1 MKKKYMV
8 HGISRAASWVFTF
21 SLKMALKVFVIPSKY
36 NCVYSRKDVLRSLMY
51 LSLKSEYAEGG
62 LEILERRLR
71 CHYRYGKVP
80 DADTF
85 LYRLKKM
92 RRSEALAM
100 LHQLNGEVV
109 SMAKRKGA
117 FRRKAVTAIDLTF
130 IPYYG
135 KPTPY
140 VVQGQYKL
148 GTTWFHCYAAIR
160 IVERGRR
167 YVIKSRLVKLL
178 ELSEKDKIVEELVT
192 EARRQGVHIRLL
204 LLDKGFYSH
213 EVIETLKA
221 LRVKF
226 LIAAPKN
233 SRVKAAILDYFRTGK
248 RRVRKFHLKK
258 GGETV
263 NFNLTIHRLRRTK
276 KGLRNIL
283 ELYGAFATNL
293 GFKNAVRAWQTL
305 PRDYRRRW
313 GIETGF
319 RVEKGFRAKTTSK
332 NETVREIYHQ
342 YAIALENLWTLHNMK
357 EAKRRNLPL
366 DQMKRPLVKVKEFT
380 LDFIFCTL
388 TSYNLKPG

>member
-1 MKKKYMV
+1 MV
-8 HGISRAASWVFTF
+8 HGINRASSWVFTF
-21 SLKMALKVFVIPSKY
+21 SLKLALKVFVVPTRY
-36 NCVYSRKDVLRSLMY
+36 NCVYSRRDVLRSLTY
-51 LSLKSEYAEGG
+51 LSLECEYAEGG
-62 LEILERRLR
+62 LEILERCLR
-71 CHYRYGKVP
+71 RQRILGKVP

-92 RRSEALAM
+92 SRGDALFM
-100 LHQLNGEVV
+100 LQKLNENVLC
-109 SMAKRKGA
+109 MARRKGA
-117 FRRKAVTAIDLTF
+117 FLRKAVTAIDLTY

-160 IVERGRR
+160 IVENGRR
-167 YVIKSRLVKLL
+167 YVIKSRLVKPL
-178 ELSEKDKIVEELVT
+178 ELCEKTKIVEELVT

-204 LLDKGFYSH
+204 LLDKGFYSG

-221 LRVKF
+221 LGVKF

-233 SRVKAAILDYFRTGK
+233 SRVKEAILDYYRTDTGQV
-248 RRVRKFHLKK
+248 RRFNLKK

-263 NFNLTIHRLRRTK
+263 NFNLTVHRLRKNK

-305 PRDYRRRW
+305 PRDYRKRW

-319 RVEKGFRAKTTSK
+319 RVEKDFRAKTTSR
-332 NETVREIYHQ
+332 NEIVREIYHQ
-342 YAIALENLWTLHNMK
+342 YAIVLENLWTLHNMK

-380 LDFIFCTL
+380 VDFIFCTL
-388 TSYNLKPG
+388 TRYDLKPA

>member
-36 NCVYSRKDVLRSLMY
+36 NCVYSRKDVLRSLTY

-167 YVIKSRLVKLL
+167 YVIKSRLVKPL

-221 LRVKF
+221 RRVKF

-248 RRVRKFHLKK
+248 RQVRKFHLKK